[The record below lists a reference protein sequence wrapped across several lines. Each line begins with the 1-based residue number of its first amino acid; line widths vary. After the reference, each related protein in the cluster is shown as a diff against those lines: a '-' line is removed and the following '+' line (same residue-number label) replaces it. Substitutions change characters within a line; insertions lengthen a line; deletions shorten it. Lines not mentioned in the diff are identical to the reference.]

1 MKRFA
6 LLAPLAFFLMAES
19 DRRLTV
25 HTLVREDIFAG
36 FLVNDMTR
44 FAQGEAALEQLDKE
58 RPNQRQHVRV
68 WQGAAALYRSV
79 LAYEAGNAAEGDKL
93 YATAQSDYDEAVKL
107 GPNDPGVWA
116 VNGASRAL
124 FADRLPADKR
134 SECWA
139 KSYEFYQKMA
149 AQQIAFADKLPVHIQ
164 GELLA
169 GVAMSAQRTGHQA
182 DYEKSL
188 DKMIELMANT
198 PYGRTAQSWKDRP
211 ELVSKSTLLCKN
223 CHDAGRL
230 EPTKARLASS
240 AGQ

>member
-6 LLAPLAFFLMAES
+6 LLAPLALFLMAES
-19 DRRLTV
+19 DPRLTV

-36 FLVNDMTR
+36 FLAHDMTR
-44 FAQGEAALEQLDKE
+44 FERGEATLGQLDKE
-58 RPNQRQHVRV
+58 RPDQRDLVRV

-79 LAYEAGNAAEGDKL
+79 LAYEAGNAPEGDRL
-93 YATAQSDYDEAVKL
+93 YQMSESRYDEAVKL
-107 GPNDPGVWA
+107 GPNNPGVWA
-116 VNGASRAL
+116 VDGASRGL

-134 SECWA
+134 AAAWA
-139 KSYEFYQKMA
+139 KSYEFYQRMA
-149 AQQIAFADKLPVHIQ
+149 AQQMAFADKMPAHIR

-169 GVAMSAQRTGHQA
+169 GVAMSAQRTGHQEE
-182 DYEKSL
+182 YEKSL

-198 PYGRTAQSWKDRP
+198 PYGRTAQTWKDRP
-211 ELVSKSTLLCKN
+211 ELASKSSLMCKN

-230 EPTKARLASS
+230 EPTKARLAST